1 MKAAVE
7 AGGGGEGGARATQA
21 SRTARE
27 RAGAAGKGADRGSMA
42 HKQIYYSDKYDDE
55 EFEYRHV
62 MLPKDLARLV
72 PKTHLMSESEWRN
85 LGVQQSQGWV
95 HYMVHEPEPHI
106 LLFRRP
112 LPKKPEK

>member
-1 MKAAVE
+1 M
-7 AGGGGEGGARATQA
+7 
-21 SRTARE
+21 S
-27 RAGAAGKGADRGSMA
+27 

-55 EFEYRHV
+55 EFEYRCLYPTVRLYKLLAIRNRHV
-62 MLPKDLARLV
+62 MLPKDIAKLV

-95 HYMVHEPEPHI
+95 HYMIHEPEPHI

-112 LPKKPEK
+112 LPKKPKK